1 MKILGIS
8 AHFHESAACLLDDGR
23 LVAAAEEER
32 FSRVKHDAALPVSA
46 VRFCLDAGGID
57 VHQLDCVSY
66 YERPETKLA
75 RQLWSGRV
83 PARSIGLDPM
93 RPLREI
99 REALGYDGRVETF
112 DHHLSHAGASFLYS
126 GFEEAAILT
135 VDGVGEWT
143 TTAYGRGKGAAIEL
157 FETVEFPH
165 SLGLLYSTI
174 TSYLGFRVNGGEYKV
189 MGLAPYGKPRF
200 LPEMRKLVRSG
211 DGGAYELSLEYFDF
225 VKGQRMYSDKL
236 SELLGEPSRAP
247 ESELSS
253 FHEDVACSLQQ
264 VLEEILLEKV
274 SYLHQRVPS
283 GNLCLGGGV
292 ALNCVAN
299 GRILREGPF
308 ARLFVQ
314 PAAGD
319 SGSCLGAAALAH
331 VRLTGKRHTSAAL
344 DHVYLGPRFPSSS
357 VGEMLAAA
365 GIPAEDYRGREEELL
380 EATVDRLSQG
390 KVVGWFQ
397 GAMEL
402 GPRALGARSLLADP
416 RRPDMRERLNALVK
430 KREAF
435 RPFAPSI
442 LLSEA
447 NRHLELDHPS
457 AFMLETCPV
466 RSPFGL
472 PAVTHVDGSARPQ
485 TVDPRHAPRYA
496 RLLEAFQRRTGC
508 PILVNTSFNVR
519 DEPIVCTPEDAVFC
533 AVRTGIDALAIEDFL
548 VDRSGFSPELIEL
561 ARHRDRMAARQSSI
575 EAALYTFI

>member
-57 VHQLDCVSY
+57 VHELDCVAY
-66 YERPETKLA
+66 YERPDAKLA

-83 PARSIGLDPM
+83 PARSIGLDPL
-93 RPLREI
+93 RALREI
-99 REALGYDGRVETF
+99 REALGYEGRLEVF

-126 GFEEAAILT
+126 GFDEASILT

-143 TTAYGRGKGAAIEL
+143 TTAYGRGRREAIEI

-189 MGLAPYGKPRF
+189 MGLAPYGRPRF
-200 LPEMRKLVRSG
+200 VQEIRKLLRPG
-211 DGGAYELSLEYFDF
+211 EGGSYELSLEYFDF
-225 VKGQRMYSDKL
+225 VKGRTMYSEKL
-236 SELLGEPSRAP
+236 GDLLGEPPRAP
-247 ESELSS
+247 ESELSP
-253 FHEDVACSLQQ
+253 FHEDVARSLQQ
-264 VLEEILLEKV
+264 VLEETLLEKV
-274 SYLHQRVPS
+274 SYLHRKAPS
-283 GNLCLGGGV
+283 ENLCLGGGV

-331 VRLTGKRHTSAAL
+331 VRLTGRRHAFAPL
-344 DHVYLGPRFPSSS
+344 DHVLLGPRFSSAS
-357 VGEMLAAA
+357 VSETLAAA
-365 GIPAEDYRGREEELL
+365 GVSALDYRNREAELL
-380 EATVDRLSQG
+380 EAVVDRLQEG

-397 GAMEL
+397 GAIEL

-416 RRPDMRERLNALVK
+416 RRPEMRERLNALVK

-442 LLSEA
+442 LLGEA
-447 NRHLELDHPS
+447 SRHLALDHPS
-457 AFMLETCPV
+457 PFMLETCPV
-466 RSPFGL
+466 RSPLDL

-485 TVDPRHAPRYA
+485 TVDPQHQPRYA
-496 RLLEAFQRRTGC
+496 RLLEAFRRRTGC
-508 PILVNTSFNVR
+508 PVLVNTSFNVR
-519 DEPIVCTPEDAVFC
+519 DEPIVCTPEDALSC
-533 AVRTGIDALAIEDFL
+533 AVRSEIDALAIEDFL
-548 VDRSGFSPELIEL
+548 VDRTGFPREL
-561 ARHRDRMAARQSSI
+561 AELVRHRDRMAARQSSI
-575 EAALYTFI
+575 QAALYTFV

>member
-8 AHFHESAACLLDDGR
+8 AHFHESAACLLADGR

-57 VHQLDCVSY
+57 VHDLDCVAY
-66 YERPETKLA
+66 YERPEAKLA
-75 RQLWSGRV
+75 RQLWSGRL
-83 PARSIGLDPM
+83 PARPIGLDPM

-126 GFEEAAILT
+126 GLEEAAILT

-143 TTAYGRGKGAAIEL
+143 TTAYGRGKGEAIEL

-165 SLGLLYSTI
+165 SLGLLYSTL

-189 MGLAPYGKPRF
+189 MGLAPYGRPRF
-200 LPEMRKLVRSG
+200 LSEIRKLVRSEE
-211 DGGAYELSLEYFDF
+211 GGGYELALEYFDF
-225 VKGQRMYSDKL
+225 VKGRRMYSDKL
-236 SELLGEPSRAP
+236 SELLGEPPRTP
-247 ESELSS
+247 ESEVSS
-253 FHEDVACSLQQ
+253 FHRDLARSLQQ

-274 SYLHQRVPS
+274 SYLHRKAPS
-283 GNLCLGGGV
+283 ENLCLGGGV

-331 VRLTGKRHTSAAL
+331 VRLTGRRHGAAPL
-344 DHVYLGPRFPSSS
+344 EHVYLGPRFASAS
-357 VGEMLAAA
+357 VGETLSAA
-365 GIPAEDYRGREEELL
+365 GVKALDYRGREAELL
-380 EATVDRLSQG
+380 EAVVDRLCRG
-390 KVVGWFQ
+390 GVVGWFQ
-397 GAMEL
+397 GPMEL
-402 GPRALGARSLLADP
+402 GPRALGARSILADP
-416 RRPDMRERLNALVK
+416 RRPEMRERLNALVK

-442 LLSEA
+442 LQSEA
-447 NRHLELDHPS
+447 SGHLELDHPS
-457 AFMLETCPV
+457 PFMLETCQV
-466 RSPFGL
+466 RSPLEL

-496 RLLEAFQRRTGC
+496 RLLGAFQKRTGC
-508 PILVNTSFNVR
+508 PLLVNTSFNVR
-519 DEPIVCTPEDAVFC
+519 DEPIVCTPEDAISC
-533 AVRTGIDALAIEDFL
+533 AVRADLDALAIEDFL
-548 VDRSGFSPELIEL
+548 VDRSGFPPELVEL
-561 ARHRDRMAARQSSI
+561 VRQRDRWAARQSSI
-575 EAALYTFI
+575 HAALYTFI